1 MAGRRVQRGVVF
13 PSPVVM
19 LSIVAVL
26 MAAVAFV
33 VTRGS
38 DDGEREVAIP
48 TRATDSSSP
57 TSGAGDATDDPTTT
71 DDPSEAVTEE
81 PPKPRKKLD
90 RGEVFVEVYNNTS
103 ISGLAGRVGSTAT
116 DVGWQVVGTDN
127 WYGTVPS
134 TTVYYPDRLK
144 RAARVL
150 ARDLGVE
157 RTSPAEGEMKL
168 DRLTLILTGEL

>member
-1 MAGRRVQRGVVF
+1 MTGRRVQRGVVF
-13 PSPVVM
+13 PSPIVI

-26 MAAVAFV
+26 MAAIAFV

-38 DDGEREVAIP
+38 DDGGREVAIT
-48 TRATDSSSP
+48 TRATDSSSTSGSADSTGDP
-57 TSGAGDATDDPTTT
+57 TST
-71 DDPSEAVTEE
+71 DDPSETVTEE
-81 PPKPRKKLD
+81 PTKPRKKLD
-90 RGEVFVEVYNNTS
+90 RSEVFVEVYNNTT

-144 RAARVL
+144 RAAKVL